1 MNAADADDALT
12 EAVGQLEWAS
22 RLLERAKNA
31 AYVAETNRGYAERH
45 YDAMVALVA
54 DRERVLREA
63 TIADDGGF
71 HPDGGL

>member
-1 MNAADADDALT
+1 MNPVEADDALT

-54 DRERVLREA
+54 QRERVLREV
-63 TIADDGGF
+63 TIAGEGGYQ
-71 HPDGGL
+71 P